1 MKCIRSA
8 SIALDAFGRKKRKK
22 EKKTIFLDPLERI
35 AFKGHPWKK
44 KTITSAVLIYMLALK
59 GEGSVVAGSVR
70 YRLLDDGKKKSNTCW
85 FEELLSLVQTG
96 RAGRPLGSTILA
108 QYYFAPWRL
117 CDTALLM
124 TV

>member
-70 YRLLDDGKKKSNTCW
+70 YRLLDDGKKNLTPAGLRNYSVSYRQ
-85 FEELLSLVQTG
+85 EEQDAHWEALYWHSIILRHGGCVTLLS
-96 RAGRPLGSTILA
+96 
-108 QYYFAPWRL
+108 
-117 CDTALLM
+117 
-124 TV
+124 